1 MRVLDIHPLN
11 PPIVD
16 AASIGSVLQDTLY
29 SEALQ
34 VQREVLGP
42 DHPDTLLSMNNM
54 AVLCYRKRDFSTAK
68 TLMRE
73 AASRRKRVLVRHTI
87 AAPPPTRQL
96 PFWEGLTFGS
106 I

>member
-1 MRVLDIHPLN
+1 VRDISPAQLSLTRRFWTVHHLSC
-11 PPIVD
+11 
-16 AASIGSVLQDTLY
+16 AVLQDPLY

-54 AVLCYRKRDFSTAK
+54 AVLCYRKRDFSAAK

-73 AASRRKRVLVRHTI
+73 AASRRKRVLVRYMT
-87 AAPPPTRQL
+87 ATPLPTRHS
-96 PFWEGLTFGS
+96 PH
-106 I
+106 